1 MLLKSDPCDEI
12 KEIINSI
19 LINRYSSS
27 VITAIIN
34 NLFKNISDIV
44 FNEEEFFK
52 DILDHFNKYKV
63 EKNKIKKYL
72 NLIIKTMNLAKKKF
86 PQLEKEKLK
95 KKGLQI
101 KKIKVLLDN
110 EISILTFTDGS
121 KIFFL
126 KDSILKKHS
135 LFNEIICYLNE
146 KIAKENYLD
155 VKKIVHC
162 KKYGFLGTSAF
173 VNDKDLAKYYFKS
186 GELLAVLY
194 LLCCKDTKK
203 LFSLTNPIIQ
213 NKFSASNVANHIL
226 EVSVYTIDFLPFN
239 KRYLNHYDI
248 EAIKSGFEYMY
259 NVMVSNKIDFI
270 FFIKDIF
277 INDIKYLGN
286 VLTKLN
292 ILNKEDLKMQLY
304 LIDVRFSENE
314 FYRHQIIFSDDEN
327 TGTIDRKKFIRLADS
342 LGDYLIKKSII
353 GYNNENISRTWI
365 NSTLYGLGKKT
376 CNAYNINNGI
386 ALFFVYLGELT
397 KKKYFINV
405 ALEIMQESIDT
416 IDNMGQYSKFLFY
429 ELFTLSEIYSIT
441 KSKTIKST
449 INKGIKI
456 IKESKKEDISASN
469 MVVILAIYNNIE
481 CNKIQELILDLAN
494 LLYKNIKFDD
504 QCEETLAFLI
514 NFMSITKDKEIK
526 STIKKLLEFQR
537 KKSLDKNY
545 FKMLLNRIRLKE
557 LEYDDNLINEEINEG
572 LNYIINNGF
581 DDNSLFIDEIVNIEI
596 LEYAA
601 EVLNNKELKNR
612 CINTFNDMVNKIIEP
627 AIYDEIHYGN
637 KPISLTKGITG
648 YGYSLIRKCSN
659 INIDLIFVYKSWKSI
674 T

>member
-1 MLLKSDPCDEI
+1 MLSKSDPCDEI

-19 LINRYSSS
+19 LINRYSAS
-27 VITAIIN
+27 VTTVIIN
-34 NLFKNISDIV
+34 NLFRNISDIV

-52 DILDHFNKYKV
+52 DILAHFNKYKI
-63 EKNKIKKYL
+63 EKNKIEKYL
-72 NLIIKTMNLAKKKF
+72 NLIIKTMNLTKKKF

-95 KKGLQI
+95 KKGSKI
-101 KKIKVLLDN
+101 KRIKVLLDN

-121 KIFFL
+121 KILFL
-126 KDSILKKHS
+126 DESILKKHS
-135 LFNEIICYLNE
+135 LFNEIICYLNK

-162 KKYGFLGTSAF
+162 KKYGFLGASAF

-314 FYRHQIIFSDDEN
+314 FYRDQIIFSDDEN
-327 TGTIDRKKFIRLADS
+327 TGIIDRKKFIRLADS

-365 NSTLYGLGKKT
+365 NSILYGLGKKT

-405 ALEIMQESIDT
+405 ALEIMQESIDS
-416 IDNMGQYSKFLFY
+416 IDNMGEYSKFLFY

-456 IKESKKEDISASN
+456 IKESKKEHISASN

-526 STIKKLLEFQR
+526 NTIEKLLDFQR

-612 CINTFNDMVNKIIEP
+612 CVNTFNDMVNKIIEP
-627 AIYDEIHYGN
+627 AIYDEIHYGS

-659 INIDLIFVYKSWKSI
+659 INIDLIFIYKSWKSI